1 MDLSSCHLLY
11 DGLSA
16 GNETI
21 SFGQTST
28 KVSFSGAITPP
39 PFGNYTHAVLVLSNS
54 FDMKGAIELA
64 GATPVTYCV
73 TQPNGDGSAGVV
85 CTATSP
91 NEAHYVTD
99 TIDYFYDPNMYSYR
113 FSADKTDMYL
123 TDGSYSLISAS
134 VTGSRI
140 VAIQELPSPQNFSEQ
155 TSSVNIGLKV
165 SEALVTD
172 GTQARTAPF
181 GMVFT
186 VR

>member
-1 MDLSSCHLLY
+1 M
-11 DGLSA
+11 
-16 GNETI
+16 ET
-21 SFGQTST
+21 
-28 KVSFSGAITPP
+28 
-39 PFGNYTHAVLVLSNS
+39 
-54 FDMKGAIELA
+54 D
-64 GATPVTYCV
+64 
-73 TQPNGDGSAGVV
+73 QPAWSVRP
-85 CTATSP
+85 ATSP
-91 NEAHYVTD
+91 NDAQYVTD
-99 TIDYFYDPNMYSYR
+99 IIDYFYDPSMYSYR

-123 TDGSYSLISAS
+123 TDGGYSLISSS

-172 GTQARTAPF
+172 GTQARTVPF